1 MRLRRQQAWDPGTIA
16 GAAGKPWPGREAA
29 APGLDPD
36 ARSRLD
42 LAVNGLR
49 RTAPGM
55 SARHRLSKGQKV
67 RGLFWL
73 AALVSLAWTA
83 GPALWT
89 YLALLTTLPFVCITG
104 LRCFALWHYL
114 TRRRPRVRHSAD
126 AELGRTARPQPHDAF
141 LPSYTLLIPLFREA
155 RVVPALLQALRRL
168 DYPAARL
175 DILLI
180 TEQSDS
186 GTRAA
191 LIRAGLPANMRVIV
205 VPEGRPQTKPRALN
219 YALSFA
225 RGQYVAVYDAED
237 APEPGQLKM
246 AVRAFRTRPGRIGC
260 VQARL
265 DIYTPAASF
274 LTRQFTLEYMALF
287 YGLLPA
293 FQRWGIPIPLGG
305 TSNHFPRAV
314 LNEVGGWDPYNV
326 TEDADLGLRLAR
338 KGYRVAMIGSTTWE
352 EAPTHWQQ
360 WLGQRTRWIKGWIQ
374 TYLVHTRR
382 PLRLLRELGLRGFI
396 GFQLVFAALLLSA
409 LVHPW
414 SYAILA
420 WQAWSGELAE
430 SSSALVTLSV
440 LNILASYA
448 SAILLAGA
456 VAVRRRRWRLI
467 ASAVWTPLYW
477 LLISCAAYRA
487 VLEFILRPHH
497 WRKTAHTGAGRHQ
510 IDESGRCRSAGR

>member
-1 MRLRRQQAWDPGTIA
+1 MRLSGRQAWEPGTLA
-16 GAAGKPWPGREAA
+16 GAAGRQGLGRDVAA
-29 APGLDPD
+29 SGLDPD
-36 ARSRLD
+36 ARQRLD
-42 LAVNGLR
+42 AAVNGLR
-49 RTAPGM
+49 RSAPGM
-55 SARHRLSKGQKV
+55 SAYHRLSKRQKV
-67 RGLFWL
+67 RGLLWL
-73 AALVSLAWTA
+73 AVLIALVSSATA
-83 GPALWT
+83 ATWT
-89 YLALLTTLPFVCITG
+89 YFAWLMTLPFLCITG
-104 LRCFALWHYL
+104 LRCLALWHYL
-114 TRRRPRVRHSAD
+114 TRRRPRRGSPPAHEGIA
-126 AELGRTARPQPHDAF
+126 RIARPQPHDAF
-141 LPSYTLLIPLFREA
+141 LPVYSLLIPLFREA

-180 TEQSDS
+180 TEHSDS

-191 LIRAGLPANMRVIV
+191 LQRAGLSSNMRIIV
-205 VPEGRPQTKPRALN
+205 VPEGHPQTKPRALN
-219 YALSFA
+219 YALSYA

-305 TSNHFPRAV
+305 TSNHFPRVV
-314 LNEVGGWDPYNV
+314 LEEAGAWDPYNV

-338 KGYRVAMIGSTTWE
+338 KGYGVAMIGSTTWE
-352 EAPTHWQQ
+352 EAPLHWHQ

-382 PLRLLRELGLRGFI
+382 PLRLLRDLGLRGFI
-396 GFQLVFAALLLSA
+396 GFQLVFAGLLFSA

-414 SYAILA
+414 SYAFLA
-420 WQAWSGELAE
+420 WQLSLGEF
-430 SSSALVTLSV
+430 STLTRACV
-440 LNILASYA
+440 LNVAASYA
-448 SAILLAGA
+448 AAILLAVA

-467 ASAVWTPLYW
+467 IPALWTPVYW
-477 LLISCAAYRA
+477 LLISYAAYRA
-487 VLEFILRPHH
+487 LLEFILRPHH
-497 WRKTAHTGAGRHQ
+497 WKKTAHTGAGRNQ
-510 IDESGRCRSAGR
+510 IDESGRCRSGSQ